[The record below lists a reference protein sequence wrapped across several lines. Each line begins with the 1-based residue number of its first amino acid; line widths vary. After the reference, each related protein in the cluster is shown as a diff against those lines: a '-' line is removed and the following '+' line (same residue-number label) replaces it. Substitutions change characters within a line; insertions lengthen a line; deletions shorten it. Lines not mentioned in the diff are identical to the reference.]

1 MDSVMTTPEQRAT
14 AFREVMAGV
23 CTPVSVV
30 TAMDGDRPHG
40 TTVSAFASLSLNPP
54 MVLVALDRASELLAL
69 VRRSDRFG
77 VNVLA
82 DGQSA
87 LAKQFARKGS
97 AKFHGVRWC
106 PAGGLPR
113 LDGASGWL
121 ACEVSGLVDGGDHVI
136 AIGAILDADAR
147 GTAPLT
153 YHQRRFGTH
162 TAFRGQP

>member
-1 MDSVMTTPEQRAT
+1 MATPEQRAT

-54 MVLVALDRASELLAL
+54 MVLVSLDRESDLLAL
-69 VRRSDRFG
+69 VRRTDRFG

-82 DGQSA
+82 DTQSE

-97 AKFHGVRWC
+97 AKFHGVEWG
-106 PAGGLPR
+106 PASGLPR

-121 ACEVSGLVDGGDHVI
+121 ACAVSSLVDGGDHVI
-136 AIGAILDADAR
+136 AIGEILDAETRD
-147 GTAPLT
+147 TAPLT